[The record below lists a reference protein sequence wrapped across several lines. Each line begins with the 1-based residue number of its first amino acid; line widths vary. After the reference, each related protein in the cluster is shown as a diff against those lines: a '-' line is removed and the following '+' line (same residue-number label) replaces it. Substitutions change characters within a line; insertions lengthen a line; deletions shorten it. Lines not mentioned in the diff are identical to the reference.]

1 MSSLENTSKTIILDS
16 MKKIAILGSTGYVGR
31 SLLRELFLEKE
42 NYELFLFYRSKKTL
56 YSCIADMEKKTKYN
70 ALPLRNFKQGEYD
83 IVLNCT
89 GVSSN
94 PDTQKNPYELFKVAE
109 EVDSLI
115 INNLFLHPKTLY
127 INISSGVVYGD
138 NFKTSVTEETTTT
151 LPSGFLKIGEPYA
164 ITKINAEAKHRAL
177 STFNIVDIRVF
188 GFFGSLVNTNSPFL
202 MSEIVKA
209 ILEKSVF
216 ITNKDNIVRDYVNAK
231 DIIALIKRIAK
242 KKKINDYFDIYS
254 KKPISKFDLIE
265 ALSKK
270 YTMSYKVNQVMPN
283 TQKIITKS
291 SYFSRS
297 KKATKLLGYKPT
309 QTSLEAIITELDL
322 LFPKK

>member
-1 MSSLENTSKTIILDS
+1 MSSLENLSKTIILGP
-16 MKKIAILGSTGYVGR
+16 MKKVAVLGSTGYIGR
-31 SLLRELFLEKE
+31 SLLREFFLEKE
-42 NYELFLFYRSKKTL
+42 DYELFLFHRSKRNL
-56 YSCIADMEKKTKYN
+56 DSCIVAMEKKAKYTVS
-70 ALPLRNFKQGEYD
+70 PLRNFKQGEYD
-83 IVLNCT
+83 IIINCT

-115 INNLFLHPKTLY
+115 INNLFRYPKTLY

-164 ITKINAEAKHRAL
+164 ITKINAEAKHRTL

-216 ITNKDNIVRDYVNAK
+216 VTNKDNIIRDYVNAK
-231 DIIALIKRIAK
+231 DIVALIKLIAN

-254 KKPISKFDLIE
+254 KKPISKFDLID

-270 YTMSYKVNQVMPN
+270 YSMNYSVSQTPPN
-283 TQKIITKS
+283 TQKIITKN

-297 KKATKLLGYKPT
+297 KKATKILGYKPA
-309 QTSLEAIITELDL
+309 QTSLEAITTELDL
-322 LFPKK
+322 LFSKK